1 MIGFS
6 KEEQLRGKKPKNTG
20 KIKQVSNEAAA
31 REARLRQVIDEIDQE
46 RPPLCEELGIHEF
59 DHSHLIPKAFN
70 DYAYMCV
77 KKNIRRNCRQIH
89 VAWECG
95 RLWELPKMGQ
105 KYLKIVQSLD
115 EQYYRQKVAQFARNY
130 EKYKEKNWLAISN
143 GTIVI
148 PDWVDEFFRTFN
160 NL

>member
-1 MIGFS
+1 MEYL
-6 KEEQLRGKKPKNTG
+6 KEQQAGSRKPKNPG
-20 KIKQVSNEAAA
+20 KIKQVSNEAAKRNA
-31 REARLRQVIDEIDQE
+31 EYHKVLDEIDQE
-46 RPPLCEELGIHEF
+46 RHPWCEESGIRDFE
-59 DHSHLIPKAFN
+59 HSHLIPKAFN

-77 KKNIRRNCRQIH
+77 KKNIRRNSRQIH

-95 RLWELPKMGQ
+95 RLWELPKMGP

-115 EQYYRQKVAQFARNY
+115 EQYYRQKVAQFAKNY
-130 EKYKEKNWLAISN
+130 EKYKERNWLAISN

-148 PDWVDEFFRTFN
+148 HKWVDEFFTTFN

>member
-1 MIGFS
+1 MEYL
-6 KEEQLRGKKPKNTG
+6 KEQQAGSRKPKNPG
-20 KIKQVSNEAAA
+20 KIEQVSSDAAR
-31 REARLRQVIDEIDQE
+31 REARLRQVIDEINQE
-46 RPPLCEELGIHEF
+46 RPPLCEELEIHEF

-95 RLWELPKMGQ
+95 RLWELPKMGL

-115 EQYYRQKVAQFARNY
+115 EQYYRQKVAQFAKNY
-130 EKYKEKNWLAISN
+130 EKYREKNWLAISN
-143 GTIVI
+143 ETIVI
-148 PDWVDEFFRTFN
+148 PNWVDEFFRTFN